1 MRKGVETMNTR
12 DSETVWMAVTIG
24 RVADD
29 GALTSDSNGKKR
41 DENIYLGH

>member
-29 GALTSDSNGKKR
+29 GALTSDSKKR